1 VLTVGNMTAAT
12 TLIPALIGLLTGLSL
27 IVAIGA
33 QNAFVLRVGIE
44 GRSRVIVPVVV
55 ICAVSD
61 AVLILAGVLGMGAL
75 VTTAP
80 AAMVVVRI
88 LGAAFL
94 FGYGLWAARRAIRP
108 GALVVTEEA
117 DTGHGNA
124 GALTPADGA
133 ARPATATARRT
144 AAPARIGTR
153 LAVTTVLALTWL
165 NPHVY
170 LDTVVFLGAVAA
182 QQDPAERWWWAG
194 GAITGSLVWFAGLGF
209 GARLLRPVFARPG
222 AWRVLDASIAVIM
235 FVLGIRLALDF

>member
-1 VLTVGNMTAAT
+1 MLTVVNMTVAT
-12 TLIPALIGLLTGLSL
+12 TLLPALIGLLTGLSL

-44 GRSRVIVPVVV
+44 GRSRVIVPVIV

-75 VTTAP
+75 VTAAP

-108 GALVVTEEA
+108 RALAIIEPAEPGRGS
-117 DTGHGNA
+117 TGEV
-124 GALTPADGA
+124 TPAES
-133 ARPATATARRT
+133 PAGPVTTTAR
-144 AAPARIGTR
+144 AAVTPARIGTR

-222 AWRVLDASIAVIM
+222 AWRVLDAGIAVIM
-235 FVLGIRLALDF
+235 VALGIRLALDL

>member
-1 VLTVGNMTAAT
+1 MTSTT
-12 TLIPALIGLLTGLSL
+12 TLLPALLGFLTGLSL

-44 GRSRVIVPVVV
+44 GHNRVIVPVVV

-80 AAMVVVRI
+80 AVMVVVRI
-88 LGAAFL
+88 LGALFL
-94 FGYGLWAARRAIRP
+94 IGYGLWAARRAIRP
-108 GALVVTEEA
+108 GALVVP
-117 DTGHGNA
+117 DDPDDPGTGQAA
-124 GALTPADGA
+124 GP
-133 ARPATATARRT
+133 RT
-144 AAPARIGTR
+144 VLSTRVGSPARTSIR
-153 LAVTTVLALTWL
+153 VAVTTVLALTWL

-194 GAITGSLVWFAGLGF
+194 GAMLGSLLWFAGLGF

-222 AWRVLDASIAVIM
+222 AWRVLDALIAVVM
-235 FVLGIRLALDF
+235 FTLGLRLAFDL